1 MLGLDGAGC
10 AWGSQAGMRGVCLSK
25 MSGPR
30 ALLQGSCGT
39 CWESAREEPPALAPS
54 QAMHVPGSRGVS
66 AVGLS
71 AFLAQPF
78 AFITKVLV
86 ARHGSG
92 S

>member
-1 MLGLDGAGC
+1 M
-10 AWGSQAGMRGVCLSK
+10 CLSK

-39 CWESAREEPPALAPS
+39 CWESAREEPPALAAS
-54 QAMHVPGSRGVS
+54 QAMHILGSRGVS

-71 AFLAQPF
+71 AFVAQPF
-78 AFITKVLV
+78 AFITKILV
-86 ARHGSG
+86 AQRGSG